1 MSEPLARAKAI
12 NEKYQAEVA
21 RQIHAINKAIVL
33 IGALALTGIAF
44 FGVMASQEGHQKKVD
59 LINQEQVTTWKR

>member
-33 IGALALTGIAF
+33 IGVLALIGISFSVADEKF
-44 FGVMASQEGHQKKVD
+44 KKAD
-59 LINQEQVTTWKR
+59 LINQEVSNAYRR